1 MLEKETHQ
9 QDQANKHYHNIK
21 TNKQTKKKHFRTFT
35 DELKPAPFP
44 YLQMKRSNPIKIRVY
59 CYKAYKTII

>member
-9 QDQANKHYHNIK
+9 QDQANKHHQNIK
-21 TNKQTKKKHFRTFT
+21 NKQTKKKHFRIFT

-44 YLQMKRSNPIKIRVY
+44 YLQMTRSNPIKIRVY